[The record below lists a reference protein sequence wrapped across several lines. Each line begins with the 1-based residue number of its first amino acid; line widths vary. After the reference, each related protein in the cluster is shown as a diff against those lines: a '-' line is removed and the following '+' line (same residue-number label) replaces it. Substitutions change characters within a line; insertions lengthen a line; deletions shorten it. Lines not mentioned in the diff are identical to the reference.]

1 MDMERKNSVPFRL
14 LSYAAADGSAHA
26 GLLVDDQVYDLAMTM
41 EVGLPGQSP
50 GHPLHRP
57 STSLGSAQ
65 GDPFTTSPRSGPHPE
80 RGPAAG
86 GRGPSR
92 GVAGHNLDLQT
103 DSVITLLHDWNRAR
117 PQIEQVVSA
126 IQAGRADL
134 GKTCRPLAEVKL
146 LAPILYPGVLYCA
159 GANYRDHL
167 LEMTGKPADKE
178 DRQPFF
184 FLKTVAGTII
194 GPGETIRLPSYS
206 SKVDWEAEIALVIGR
221 AGKNIPA
228 DRAMGHVAGFTI
240 LNDLSARDLTK
251 RDDVPFVFDWIG
263 QKCFDTA
270 APMGPWITP
279 VDAIPDPKD
288 MAIRLW
294 VNGELKQNSNSG
306 QQIFSFN
313 EQIAYLSRH
322 VTLNPGDVIATGTP
336 AGVGMARGEFLKP
349 GDQIKI
355 EVERLGV
362 LVNPVVA
369 DEED

>member
-1 MDMERKNSVPFRL
+1 MGRENPVQFRL
-14 LSYAAADGSAHA
+14 LSYSAGDGSHRA
-26 GLLVDDQVYDLAMTM
+26 GLLVNDLVYDLATTM
-41 EVGLPGQSP
+41 EV
-50 GHPLHRP
+50 
-57 STSLGSAQ
+57 
-65 GDPFTTSPRSGPHPE
+65 
-80 RGPAAG
+80 AG
-86 GRGPSR
+86 YKF
-92 GVAGHNLDLQT
+92 GVQA
-103 DSVITLLHDWNRAR
+103 DSVITVLHNWDRLR
-117 PQIEQVVSA
+117 PQIDKLVSA
-126 IQAGRADL
+126 VQAGGAGI
-134 GKTCRPLAEVKL
+134 GKMGRPLEDVKL
-146 LAPILYPGVLYCA
+146 LAPVLYPGVLYCA
-159 GANYRDHL
+159 GANYWDHL
-167 LEMTGKPADKE
+167 LEMTGKSADKK

-194 GPGETIRLPSYS
+194 GPGESIRLPTYS

-228 DRAMGHVAGFTI
+228 FQAMKHVAGFTI
-240 LNDLSARDLTK
+240 MNDLSARDLTK

-279 VDAIPDPKD
+279 VDAITDPNN

-336 AGVGMARGEFLKP
+336 AGVGMGRSEFLKP
-349 GDQIKI
+349 GDRIKI
-355 EVERLGV
+355 EIEGLGE
-362 LVNPVVA
+362 LFNPVVA
-369 DEED
+369 DKQD

>member
-1 MDMERKNSVPFRL
+1 MGKEGIDMERKNAAPFRL
-14 LSYAAADGSAHA
+14 LSYAAADESARA
-26 GLLVDDQVYDLAMTM
+26 GLLVDGQVYDLAMTM
-41 EVGLPGQSP
+41 E
-50 GHPLHRP
+50 
-57 STSLGSAQ
+57 
-65 GDPFTTSPRSGPHPE
+65 
-80 RGPAAG
+80 AAG
-86 GRGPSR
+86 GK
-92 GVAGHNLDLQT
+92 LDVQT
-103 DSVITLLHDWNRAR
+103 DSVITVLRDWIRAR
-117 PQIEQVVSA
+117 PQIDRVVSA
-126 IQAGRADL
+126 IQAGGADF
-134 GKTCRPLAEVKL
+134 GKVRRPLAEVKL

-159 GANYRDHL
+159 GANYQDHL
-167 LEMTGKPADKE
+167 LEMTGKSAEE

-221 AGKNIPA
+221 AGKNIAA
-228 DRAMGHVAGFTI
+228 DRALHHVAGFTI
-240 LNDLSARDLTK
+240 MNDLSARDLTR

-263 QKCFDTA
+263 AKCFDTA

-279 VDAIPDPKD
+279 LDAIPDPND

-322 VTLNPGDVIATGTP
+322 VTLNPGDVISTGTP

-355 EVERLGV
+355 EVEGLGV
-362 LVNPVVA
+362 LVNPVA
-369 DEED
+369 AYEED

>member
-1 MDMERKNSVPFRL
+1 MERKGLVSFRL
-14 LSYAAADGSAHA
+14 LSYAAADGSARA
-26 GLLVDDQVYDLAMTM
+26 GLLVDDQVYDLVSTM
-41 EVGLPGQSP
+41 KG
-50 GHPLHRP
+50 
-57 STSLGSAQ
+57 
-65 GDPFTTSPRSGPHPE
+65 
-80 RGPAAG
+80 
-86 GRGPSR
+86 
-92 GVAGHNLDLQT
+92 AGHKLDLQT
-103 DSVITLLHDWNRAR
+103 DSIIAVLHCWDRVR
-117 PQIEQVVSA
+117 PQIDQIVSA
-126 IQAGRADL
+126 IQAHRGDF
-134 GKTCRPLAEVKL
+134 GKMCRPLAEVKL

-159 GANYRDHL
+159 GANYHDHL
-167 LEMTGKPADKE
+167 LEMTGKSVDKG

-221 AGKNIPA
+221 GGKDVQA
-228 DRAMGHVAGFTI
+228 DRAMDHVAGLTI

-279 VDAIPDPKD
+279 VDAIPDPND

-294 VNGELKQNSNSG
+294 VNGDLKQDSNSG
-306 QQIFSFN
+306 RQIFPFN

-349 GDQIKI
+349 GDRIRI
-355 EVERLGV
+355 EVEGLGV
-362 LVNPVVA
+362 LVNPVA
-369 DEED
+369 AHEGD

>member
-1 MDMERKNSVPFRL
+1 MR
-14 LSYAAADGSAHA
+14 
-26 GLLVDDQVYDLAMTM
+26 
-41 EVGLPGQSP
+41 
-50 GHPLHRP
+50 
-57 STSLGSAQ
+57 
-65 GDPFTTSPRSGPHPE
+65 
-80 RGPAAG
+80 
-86 GRGPSR
+86 
-92 GVAGHNLDLQT
+92 
-103 DSVITLLHDWNRAR
+103 
-117 PQIEQVVSA
+117 
-126 IQAGRADL
+126 
-134 GKTCRPLAEVKL
+134 RPLAEVKL

-167 LEMTGKPADKE
+167 LEMTGKSAAKE

-194 GPGETIRLPSYS
+194 GPGEAIRLPWHS

-221 AGKNIPA
+221 AGKNIP
-228 DRAMGHVAGFTI
+228 DKRAMDHVAGFTI
-240 LNDLSARDLTK
+240 MNDLSARDLTK
-251 RDDVPFVFDWIG
+251 RGDVPFVFDWIG

-279 VDAIPDPKD
+279 VDAIPDPND

-294 VNGELKQNSNSG
+294 VNGELKQNSNSS
-306 QQIFSFN
+306 QQIFSFS

-355 EVERLGV
+355 EVEGLGE
-362 LVNPVVA
+362 LVNPVAV
-369 DEED
+369 DEGNRSGRERFPDGLCAKSCS